1 MTSNRGRQ
9 AQIPS
14 DGRAGELGTSGG
26 PDASLLSARY
36 RSLFVVT
43 SFLVTSFNFA
53 DRAVFAVTAQ
63 QVKLELTLTDFQLGI
78 LQGLAFAFLYAIL
91 GLPIGRLAERVSRVR
106 IIAAAVLFWSAATAA
121 CALISNFVQLL
132 LCRVGVGMGEA
143 GSQPPTVSLVGDLF
157 PPGRRASVMS
167 LILLGTPAGTFV
179 GASVGGA
186 VAGTWGWRA
195 AFVALGVPGLLV
207 GLLVLLV
214 LLVLREP
221 RRGLIDDVPP
231 ARTPPPSFASF
242 LRVMVG
248 KRALLFV
255 IAGGALAGF
264 GMTSISQFL
273 AVFLARVYGLPVREA
288 GTLYGT
294 ISALS
299 LAIGLLAGSFGT
311 DWLTRRGDQ
320 RWPAWGP
327 VIGLWTA
334 PLLYWIAFNAHS
346 AALGSV
352 LLVVAGSFLLLFYG
366 PTTGMIQNML
376 EPRMRATGA
385 ALFGMLY
392 TIIGSGLGPPFVG
405 WMSDR
410 FAAARFSGSYL
421 AQCPGGRAALG
432 AAAGID
438 QACAAAAAD
447 GLKLALMA
455 SVGIFFLA
463 GVCYLIAARTIRS
476 DYYHAVDSAA

>member
-1 MTSNRGRQ
+1 MTSDPRKQRSIAPGEGTVEPKTSSGR
-9 AQIPS
+9 
-14 DGRAGELGTSGG
+14 
-26 PDASLLSARY
+26 DASFLSTRY
-36 RSLFVVT
+36 RTIFIVT
-43 SFLVTSFNFA
+43 SFLVTTFNFA

-78 LQGLAFAFLYAIL
+78 LQGLAFAFLYAVL

-106 IIAAAVLFWSAATAA
+106 IIAVAVLFWSAATAA
-121 CALISNFVQLL
+121 CALIGNFVQLL

-157 PPGRRASVMS
+157 PPGRRASVMA

-186 VAGTWGWRA
+186 VAGAWGWRA
-195 AFVALGVPGLLV
+195 AFLALGVPGLLI
-207 GLLVLLV
+207 GLLV

-221 RRGLIDDVPP
+221 RRGLIDALSP

-242 LRVMVG
+242 LRVVAR
-248 KRALLFV
+248 KRALFFV

-294 ISALS
+294 ISALA
-299 LAIGLLAGSFGT
+299 LGIGLLAGSFGT
-311 DWLTRRGDQ
+311 DWLTRRGDT

-334 PLLYWIAFNAHS
+334 PFLYWIAFSAHS
-346 AALGSV
+346 SALGSV
-352 LLVVAGSFLLLFYG
+352 MLVAAGSFLLLFYG
-366 PTTGMIQNML
+366 PTVGMIQNML

-410 FAAARFSGSYL
+410 FAAMRFAGGSYL
-421 AQCPGGRAALG
+421 YQCPGGRAITGAGPLLDQSCAS
-432 AAAGID
+432 AAAE
-438 QACAAAAAD
+438 

-455 SVGIFFLA
+455 SVGVFFIA
-463 GVCYLIAARTIRS
+463 GACYLIAARTIRR
-476 DYYHAVDSAA
+476 DYYVADRVE